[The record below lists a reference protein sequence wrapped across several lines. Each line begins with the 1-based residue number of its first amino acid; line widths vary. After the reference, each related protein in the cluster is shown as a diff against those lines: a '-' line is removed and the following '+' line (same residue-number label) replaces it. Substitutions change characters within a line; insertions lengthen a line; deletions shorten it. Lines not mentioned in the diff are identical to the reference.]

1 MQPMLET
8 THRCCYDDATMSKD
22 THKTVC
28 WLAGLLSG
36 WGIKESWAKL
46 IAGAIAGA
54 LAASG
59 FLSAEEW
66 SNSGGSGNTAPPA
79 TVVGTT
85 AD

>member
-1 MQPMLET
+1 
-8 THRCCYDDATMSKD
+8 MSKD
-22 THKTVC
+22 THKAVY
-28 WLAGLLSG
+28 WLTGLLSG
-36 WGIKESWAKL
+36 WGIRESWAKL

-66 SNSGGSGNTAPPA
+66 GNSSVSGNTDPPA
-79 TVVGTT
+79 TVTGTA